1 MRKIC
6 LSAGVVFGL
15 LGALLAAPGGA
26 GPVEPQSTLRN
37 IQVLTSMSDRE
48 IQQTM
53 QSWTRQF
60 GVTCF
65 ECHVQ
70 GDFASDALARKV
82 TARRMS
88 GIVETLNQT
97 PYFAEGAR
105 KADCFLCHQ
114 GSFTIA
120 EAESP

>member
-1 MRKIC
+1 MRRIQ
-6 LSAGVVFGL
+6 LFDVLVRGGGVAIAALVL
-15 LGALLAAPGGA
+15 LGLASAA
-26 GPVEPQSTLRN
+26 GQSDFSN
-37 IQVLTSMSDRE
+37 IQVLSDLSDRD

-70 GDFASDALARKV
+70 GDFASDSIERKA
-82 TARRMS
+82 TARRMAEM
-88 GIVETLNQT
+88 VRALNQT
-97 PYFAEGAR
+97 PYFAESSR

-114 GSFTIA
+114 GSFGIS
-120 EAESP
+120 EFD